1 MATSADYK
9 DLKEFVTCSVC
20 FNIFEGRD
28 PRSLPCLHSFCSD
41 CVQGVLDA
49 ARKVIK
55 KTNDIVCPICQ
66 IPATIPGGIVS
77 KLPAYFLSRQIQ
89 TIIEQMKKKH
99 AVCKACKTTKHQSDV
114 VTYCFQCTV
123 AMCTKCKL
131 KHDRRHNNHAQVTVS
146 ASTIAYVVC
155 PEHDQHVEA
164 FCIDCSRAV
173 CRTCSFGEHADHIIK
188 NLCSDEK
195 NKDNTLDQLLENHI
209 DSADKQLA
217 KLTAIQDDFNKHIDT
232 AGDQLDR
239 HHDDVIKQL
248 KKQHKLFRAD
258 MQKRRD
264 DVNQNLDKSKALIQQ
279 GKDSVDKLKRQ
290 SATWRRP
297 IPAVPDARLTDTQDL
312 MEGVKQQLP
321 STNVSIDE
329 PRRLVFVPN
338 GHVYLGDITEEIKP
352 TTSSKPQRATPD
364 VSTTEPQRVT
374 PGIGTKQDQYYGA
387 KPKTKPPVTTKST
400 PPQATGNLEI

>member
-1 MATSADYK
+1 MATSADYQ

-20 FNIFEGRD
+20 FDMFEGRD

-41 CVQGVLDA
+41 CIQGVLNA
-49 ARKVIK
+49 ARKIIK
-55 KTNDIVCPICQ
+55 KTNDIACPICQ
-66 IPATIPGGIVS
+66 IPVTIPGGIVS

-99 AVCKACKTTKHQSDV
+99 AICKACKTTKHQSEV

-131 KHDRRHNNHAQVTVS
+131 KHDRRHKNHSQVRVS

-188 NLCSDEK
+188 NICSDEK
-195 NKDNTLDQLLENHI
+195 NKDNSLDQLLENHI

-217 KLTAIQDDFNKHIDT
+217 KLTTIQNDFNKHLD
-232 AGDQLDR
+232 AAEDKLDR

-248 KKQHKLFRAD
+248 KKQHKSFRAEL
-258 MQKRRD
+258 QQRRD
-264 DVNQNLDKSKALIQQ
+264 DVNQNLVKSKTLIQH
-279 GKDSVDKLKRQ
+279 GKDCVVQLKRQ
-290 SATWRRP
+290 SAAWRRP
-297 IPAVPDARLTDTQDL
+297 IPAIPDAILTDTQDL
-312 MEGVKQQLP
+312 VEDIKQQIP
-321 STNVSIDE
+321 STNVSTDE
-329 PRRLVFVPN
+329 PRRLVFVPSD
-338 GHVYLGDITEEIKP
+338 HASLGDITEEIKP
-352 TTSSKPQRATPD
+352 TTSSKPQRVTHA
-364 VSTTEPQRVT
+364 VSTSQ
-374 PGIGTKQDQYYGA
+374 GQYYGA
-387 KPKTKPPVTTKST
+387 KPKRMSPVTTTSK
-400 PPQATGNLEI
+400 PPQITGILVI